1 MTIKRAIKKLTIV
14 TLLLG
19 TLANCAQTGKI
30 SKDDSKVLGKD
41 GIRSVEVIRENR
53 KLSQFEINQQ
63 LDNAIELINI
73 AARFLPQLNDVR
85 AYLIDQ
91 DIERYKKQ
99 AREPLEKAENIL
111 SGLNRRGYDFAWL
124 KRDIEGV
131 RKEIDEY

>member
-99 AREPLEKAENIL
+99 AREPLEKVLWIYHLIKDKIREYFIL
-111 SGLNRRGYDFAWL
+111 SKPLYKIN
-124 KRDIEGV
+124 IQ
-131 RKEIDEY
+131 